1 LSLIQRHRD
10 TRIHCRGLGLEVLL
24 KQFFQIPPDLVVSK
38 YSIIPLCPSEK
49 TKLSPKS

>member
-1 LSLIQRHRD
+1 LD
-10 TRIHCRGLGLEVLL
+10 AL
-24 KQFFQIPPDLVVSK
+24 KQRYALLPVQVDGK

>member
-1 LSLIQRHRD
+1 MKNEID
-10 TRIHCRGLGLEVLL
+10 VGGG
-24 KQFFQIPPDLVVSK
+24 K